1 MMRLIVCL
9 IPLLCAC
16 STPTVRCDA
25 HLQRINPAAVS
36 DVPGKAAQGTPARRA
51 P

>member
-1 MMRLIVCL
+1 MMRLIAFL

-25 HLQRINPAAVS
+25 HLQRINPPGVS
-36 DVPGKAAQGTPARRA
+36 DVPGAAVQGAPARRA

>member
-16 STPTVRCDA
+16 STPAVRCDA
-25 HLQRINPAAVS
+25 HLQRINPSGVS
-36 DVPGKAAQGTPARRA
+36 EVPATMGQGAPARRA